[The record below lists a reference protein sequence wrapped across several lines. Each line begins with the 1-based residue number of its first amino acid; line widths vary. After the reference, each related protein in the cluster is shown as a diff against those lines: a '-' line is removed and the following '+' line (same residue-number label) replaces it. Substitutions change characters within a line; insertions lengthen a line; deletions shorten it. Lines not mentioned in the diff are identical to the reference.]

1 MIYSYTG
8 NSKHVYFVIGKIG
21 GEVIYITKDKEPART
36 LPLHSSVVN
45 TTLQAEPWQLVHLE
59 FDYNFYMQNARE
71 QRGEDR
77 LAAIVHITTP

>member
-1 MIYSYTG
+1 MKKSRKRLDIFHRKSTM
-8 NSKHVYFVIGKIG
+8 
-21 GEVIYITKDKEPART
+21 
-36 LPLHSSVVN
+36 
-45 TTLQAEPWQLVHLE
+45 E